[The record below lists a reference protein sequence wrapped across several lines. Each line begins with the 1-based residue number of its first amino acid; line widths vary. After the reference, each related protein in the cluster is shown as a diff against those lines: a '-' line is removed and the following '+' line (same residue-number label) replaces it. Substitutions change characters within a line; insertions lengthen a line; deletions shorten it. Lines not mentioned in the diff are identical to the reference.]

1 MNQFQ
6 KSPSCDAVTLTAKQ
20 ANIYAWGWQSE
31 ARFRFAVC
39 GRRFGKT
46 HLAVVEI
53 LRAARLAVRRNI
65 HPDHEIW
72 YAPTRTQAKRVFW
85 RRLKRAV
92 PEDWRSGRPN
102 ETECSITLTSGHVVR
117 LVGVDHY
124 EALRGSGLWF
134 FIGDEWADC
143 PIAAW
148 AEVIRPMLA
157 TSGGHALFIG
167 TPKGFNHFY
176 EGFAAGQPGGRPD
189 TRSWQYST
197 FQGGNV
203 PAAELATIRAELD
216 ARTFAQEY
224 EASFETFQ
232 GRVYYGFSRLE
243 SVRPCPYDPG
253 LPLHVGMDFNINPM
267 SATLWQERDGALW
280 QVDEVVIPTSN
291 THEMADEI
299 ARRYGRPGHTPG
311 LGHITVYPDPA
322 GAQRRTSA
330 QGQTDLGILRAKGF
344 TVVAADSHPR
354 VRDRINLVNA
364 RFEAADG
371 RRRAF
376 VDPRCRQSIRC
387 YEQLSYRDGT
397 GEPDKEAGLDHLPD
411 ATGYY
416 FYTRFVHKPA
426 RRVQLPTVGR

>member
-1 MNQFQ
+1 
-6 KSPSCDAVTLTAKQ
+6 
-20 ANIYAWGWQSE
+20 
-31 ARFRFAVC
+31 
-39 GRRFGKT
+39 
-46 HLAVVEI
+46 
-53 LRAARLAVRRNI
+53 
-65 HPDHEIW
+65 
-72 YAPTRTQAKRVFW
+72 
-85 RRLKRAV
+85 
-92 PEDWRSGRPN
+92 
-102 ETECSITLTSGHVVR
+102 
-117 LVGVDHY
+117 
-124 EALRGSGLWF
+124 
-134 FIGDEWADC
+134 
-143 PIAAW
+143 
-148 AEVIRPMLA
+148 
-157 TSGGHALFIG
+157 
-167 TPKGFNHFY
+167 
-176 EGFAAGQPGGRPD
+176 
-189 TRSWQYST
+189 
-197 FQGGNV
+197 
-203 PAAELATIRAELD
+203 
-216 ARTFAQEY
+216 
-224 EASFETFQ
+224 
-232 GRVYYGFSRLE
+232 
-243 SVRPCPYDPG
+243 
-253 LPLHVGMDFNINPM
+253 
-267 SATLWQERDGALW
+267 
-280 QVDEVVIPTSN
+280 
-291 THEMADEI
+291 MADEI